1 MNISL
6 FIASRLKFKGKLA
19 IVCIAVSF
27 LVMILAVAI
36 SSGFRIGIRDALSEI
51 SGDVQITPVDMNYL
65 DESSP
70 IERNAPYV
78 SRIESLPEVRE
89 VRPAIYRAG
98 IVKSGTNIHGVL
110 FKAFPSAVADS
121 SASLGISL
129 PSTLASKL
137 QVGVGDF
144 VPAYFIGER
153 TKVRKFRVQSLYE
166 PLIQS
171 DDRMLVYAALEDL
184 QRLNGW
190 NADQVSVHEVF
201 LKESERKSS
210 VMDEVADE
218 IGYILFSE
226 MSDPEYEGPTVV
238 LTPSTRK
245 YPQIFDWL
253 NLIDFNVLFILV
265 LMTVVAGFNMI
276 SGLLIML
283 FENISTI
290 GVLKSLGMND
300 RRIARV
306 FLTAASSLVLK
317 GMACGNIVAIVL
329 CLIQEHTH
337 ILKLD
342 PSNYFVPFVPV
353 HLDFGLILAAD
364 LIAWAVIMLFLL
376 LPSIFISRV
385 DPART
390 VSMN

>member
-1 MNISL
+1 
-6 FIASRLKFKGKLA
+6 
-19 IVCIAVSF
+19 
-27 LVMILAVAI
+27 
-36 SSGFRIGIRDALSEI
+36 
-51 SGDVQITPVDMNYL
+51 
-65 DESSP
+65 
-70 IERNAPYV
+70 
-78 SRIESLPEVRE
+78 
-89 VRPAIYRAG
+89 
-98 IVKSGTNIHGVL
+98 
-110 FKAFPSAVADS
+110 
-121 SASLGISL
+121 
-129 PSTLASKL
+129 
-137 QVGVGDF
+137 
-144 VPAYFIGER
+144 
-153 TKVRKFRVQSLYE
+153 
-166 PLIQS
+166 
-171 DDRMLVYAALEDL
+171 MLVYASLEDL

-238 LTPSTRK
+238 STPSTRK

-317 GMACGNIVAIVL
+317 GMAFGNIVAIVL
-329 CLIQEHTH
+329 CVIQEHTH